1 MAGVVHDNLT
11 GCRMANLKKYLN
23 IHDPL
28 QIQVP
33 SELTLFVIHHQRKV
47 IGALSAVGTS
57 IGRISLCAPWGVKR
71 MHRGGKADP
80 FHSAM
85 HHTGTYHGRNPKIHL
100 KLLLNIRMSHE

>member
-23 IHDPL
+23 IHDHL

-33 SELTLFVIHHQRKV
+33 SELTLFLIHHQRKV

-57 IGRISLCAPWGVKR
+57 MGRISLCAPW
-71 MHRGGKADP
+71 
-80 FHSAM
+80 
-85 HHTGTYHGRNPKIHL
+85 
-100 KLLLNIRMSHE
+100 E